1 MQNPAVIYGYARVST
16 TDQDHAA
23 QVEQLTA
30 AGAVKVFNEKASGK
44 DAERLQLKKAIVAL
58 DAGDVLMVT
67 RIDRLARSTRDLLN
81 IVHDVKQAG
90 ATFKSLAEPWADTS
104 SELAEFILTILGA
117 AAKLERATILVR
129 TAEGRARAKQRGKSL
144 GRKPKLNA
152 TQLIEAKVMHS
163 SGRGMRE
170 IGEVLGVHAST
181 SSRALTILD
190 EAEDA

>member
-1 MQNPAVIYGYARVST
+1 MFYGYARVST

-30 AGAVKVFNEKASGK
+30 AGAVKVFSEKASGK
-44 DAERLQLKKAIVAL
+44 NAERPQLQRALAAL

-81 IVHDVKQAG
+81 IVHDLKGAG
-90 ATFKSLAEPWADTS
+90 ATFRSLAEPWADTS
-104 SELAEFILTILGA
+104 SELAEFMLTILGA

-129 TAEGRARAKQRGKSL
+129 TAEGRARAKERGKSL
-144 GRKPKLNA
+144 GRKPKLNS
-152 TQLIEAKVMHS
+152 TQLVEARAMHA

-170 IGEVLGVHAST
+170 IGEILGVSAST
-181 SSRALTILD
+181 ISRALANL
-190 EAEDA
+190 EEVPK